1 MLVGYGFKF
10 HIQDGNKMI
19 EYTKINDQQIYR
31 ETVMD
36 PVSFSP
42 TVRFF
47 VLDGD
52 TKKYFKCEYTLSPNQ
67 EPFSEGDKLIQELEK
82 VLIRELTLELEKS
95 MLDE

>member
-1 MLVGYGFKF
+1 
-10 HIQDGNKMI
+10 MI

-47 VLDGD
+47 VLDQD
-52 TKKYFKCEYTLSPNQ
+52 EKKYFKCEYALSPNQ
-67 EPFSEGDKLIQELEK
+67 EPFSESDDLAQELEK
-82 VLIRELTLELEKS
+82 VILSELTLELERLS
-95 MLDE
+95 Q